1 MNKKLVILLAVAVVV
16 VGGGYLLLSPK
27 SPSDP
32 APVGGT
38 PATSPTPSPTASK
51 PVPGSPVT
59 SGGTVTVDI
68 KGFAY
73 VSPTTRI
80 GPGTKITWKNYD
92 DVAHNVIGAGFQ
104 SKLLKKGESFSYT
117 FNVPGVYPYYC
128 SVHPNMR
135 GEIVVR

>member
-1 MNKKLVILLAVAVVV
+1 MNKKLIILLVLAVIVI
-16 VGGGYLLLSPK
+16 GGVYLILSPS
-27 SPSDP
+27 SPSDQA

-38 PATSPTPSPTASK
+38 PAPSPTASK
-51 PVPGSPVT
+51 PLPGVPVT

-68 KGFAY
+68 KGFAF

-80 GPGTKITWKNYD
+80 GPGTKIIWKNYD
-92 DVAHNVIGAGFQ
+92 DVVHSVVGPTFQ

-117 FNVPGVYPYYC
+117 FNQPGVYYYFC
-128 SVHPNMR
+128 GQHPNMK